1 MSTVE
6 ITSMSTKGQVVIPAN
21 MRKKLNIQG
30 GSKLIVV
37 QEGNNI
43 LLKPIEKPSDDEFDQ
58 IIQLADQI
66 TGELNL
72 EEGDIEE
79 AIKSSRAARANSH

>member
-1 MSTVE
+1 MSVIE
-6 ITSMSTKGQVVIPAN
+6 ITSMSTKGQVVIPAG

-37 QEGNNI
+37 QDGDNI
-43 LLKPIEKPSDDEFDQ
+43 LLKPISKPKDDEFDN

-66 TGELNL
+66 REEIDLNQ
-72 EEGDIEE
+72 GDILE
-79 AIKSSRAARANSH
+79 AIKASRKSHADRS